1 MLCNKLKP
9 TIQSKHKGRLSE
21 GVLMLHD
28 NAHPHMTAAVVQII
42 LSHLKVEVLALP
54 PVSQDGSV
62 V

>member
-1 MLCNKLKP
+1 
-9 TIQSKHKGRLSE
+9 
-21 GVLMLHD
+21 MLHD